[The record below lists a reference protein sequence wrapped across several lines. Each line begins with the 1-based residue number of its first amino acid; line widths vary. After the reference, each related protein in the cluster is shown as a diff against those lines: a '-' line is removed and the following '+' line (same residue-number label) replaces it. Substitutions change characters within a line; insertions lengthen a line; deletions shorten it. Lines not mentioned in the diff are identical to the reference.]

1 MSNIKRAL
9 ISVAE
14 KDGIVEFSKKLSED
28 GVEIVATGGTA
39 EKLKSEDIEVIG
51 ISELTGYPELLAGR
65 VKTLHPAVMAGILA
79 RRSNEKD
86 IEELK
91 DNDIEP
97 IDLIVC
103 NLYPF
108 EDKVENN
115 PDDHSGILEEI
126 DIGGQTLIRSAA
138 KNYQDV
144 LVLTDP
150 EQYDAFID
158 TYTEGNIDKDYR
170 LELAGKAFKYIAD
183 YDNLISEYF
192 SKQGDK
198 SDAEATFKAS
208 FEIKAE
214 LDRVLKYGENPH
226 QKAAVYKSKNLLS
239 GTSLL
244 AARQLNGAELSY
256 NNINDSQAALDLIL
270 EFKENAATAI
280 IKHTNPCGLAI
291 AHSPV
296 VAFRKAY
303 AGDPQSAYGSIVA
316 FNREVGGSVARE
328 MIGGRKYIEIILAPS
343 YTDEAVEALV
353 DRWSDIK
360 LLELDDMRIA
370 EKNDY
375 EIKSIS
381 GGFLLQEKD
390 IGIDDLADL
399 KQVAGP
405 YKDKEIKEKEL
416 KELYLATMA
425 AKHVKSNAIALARGE
440 AIVGIGAGQMSR
452 VDAVRLAG
460 KKAAGRQ
467 FGGVLASDAFFPYP
481 DAIEIA
487 AENNIKSIIQPG
499 GSIRDEDV
507 IKACDDNDIKMYF
520 TGYRHF
526 KH

>member
-9 ISVAE
+9 FSVADKE
-14 KDGIVEFSKKLSED
+14 GILELAQELTEN
-28 GVEIVATGGTA
+28 GVEIIATGGTA
-39 EKLKSEDIEVIG
+39 DKLKNNKIEVTDV
-51 ISELTGYPELLAGR
+51 SEETGYPELLEGR

-79 RRSNEKD
+79 RRGNKQDLEDLKENE
-86 IEELK
+86 
-91 DNDIEP
+91 IEP

-108 EDKVENN
+108 ADKVEKD
-115 PDDHSGILEEI
+115 PDNHAGILEEI

-138 KNYQDV
+138 KNHQDV
-144 LVLTDP
+144 VVLTDS
-150 EQYDAFID
+150 EQYEKFID
-158 TYTEGNIDKDYR
+158 TYSEDKIDKDYKFK
-170 LELAGKAFKYIAD
+170 LARAAFQYIAD
-183 YDNLISEYF
+183 YDQCISDYF
-192 SKQGDK
+192 DSSDQK
-198 SDAEATFKAS
+198 SAPEFNFKDS

-214 LDRVLKYGENPH
+214 LDRELKYGENPH
-226 QKAAVYKSKNLLS
+226 QKAAVYRSKDLLS
-239 GTSLL
+239 GTSILS
-244 AARQLNGAELSY
+244 AKQLNGGELSY
-256 NNINDSQAALDLIL
+256 NNINDSQAALNLIL
-270 EFKENAATAI
+270 EFKEHTATAI

-328 MIGGRKYIEIILAPS
+328 MIGGRKYIEIIMAPS
-343 YTDEAVEALV
+343 FTEEAREALI

-360 LLELDDMRIA
+360 LLELDDMRAA
-370 EKNDY
+370 EKNDF

-390 IGIDDLADL
+390 IGIDDFADL

-405 YKDKEIKEKEL
+405 YRDKEMKEKEL
-416 KELYLATMA
+416 KELFLATMA

-507 IKACDDNDIKMYF
+507 IKACDDQGIKMYF

>member
-1 MSNIKRAL
+1 MSSIKRAL

-14 KDGIVEFSKKLSED
+14 KEGITELAKSLIKN

-39 EKLKSEDIEVIG
+39 EKLKNKDIEVTD
-51 ISELTGYPELLAGR
+51 ISEITGYPELLDGR
-65 VKTLHPAVMAGILA
+65 VKTLHPSIMAGVLA
-79 RRSNEKD
+79 RRNNEKD
-86 IEELK
+86 LEELK

-108 EDKVENN
+108 KDKVENN
-115 PDDHSGILEEI
+115 PEDYSGILEEI

-138 KNYQDV
+138 KNHQDV
-144 LVLTDP
+144 LVLTDS
-150 EQYDAFID
+150 EQYEKFID
-158 TYTEGNIDKDYR
+158 TYTKGNIDKDYKY
-170 LELAGKAFKYIAD
+170 ELASTAFKYIAD
-183 YDNLISEYF
+183 YDQAISDYF
-192 SKQGDK
+192 SKLGQK
-198 SDAEATFKAS
+198 SDDEFNFKDN

-214 LDRVLKYGENPH
+214 LDRELKYGENPH
-226 QKAAVYKSKNLLS
+226 QKAAVYRSNDLLS

-244 AARQLNGAELSY
+244 SAKQLNGGELSY
-256 NNINDSQAALDLIL
+256 NNINDGQAALDLIL
-270 EFKENAATAI
+270 EFGEHAATAI

-328 MIGGRKYIEIILAPS
+328 MIGGRKYIEMILAPS
-343 YTDEAVEALV
+343 YTEEAVEALI

-360 LLELDDMRIA
+360 LLELDGMRTA
-370 EKNDY
+370 KKNDY

-381 GGFLLQEKD
+381 GGVLLQEKD

-507 IKACDDNDIKMYF
+507 IKACDDHGIKMYF

>member
-9 ISVAE
+9 FSVADKE
-14 KDGIVEFSKKLSED
+14 GILELAQELTED
-28 GVEIVATGGTA
+28 GVEIIATGGTA
-39 EKLKSEDIEVIG
+39 KKLKNNKIDVID
-51 ISELTGYPELLAGR
+51 ISEETGYPELLEGR

-79 RRSNEKD
+79 RRGNKKD
-86 IEELK
+86 IEDLK
-91 DNDIEP
+91 ENEIEA

-103 NLYPF
+103 NLYAF
-108 EDKVENN
+108 ADKVKQDQ
-115 PDDHSGILEEI
+115 DDHAGILEEI

-138 KNYQDV
+138 KNYEDV
-144 LVLTDP
+144 VVLTDCK
-150 EQYDAFID
+150 QYQRFID
-158 TYTEGNIDKDYR
+158 TYKEDNIDKDYKF
-170 LELAGKAFKYIAD
+170 ELARAAFKYIAD
-183 YDNLISEYF
+183 YDQAISDYF
-192 SKQGDK
+192 NK
-198 SDAEATFKAS
+198 SEQKPDNKINFKDN
-208 FEIKAE
+208 FEIKAN
-214 LDRVLKYGENPH
+214 LDRELKYGENPH
-226 QKAAVYKSKNLLS
+226 QKAAIYRSEELLS

-244 AARQLNGAELSY
+244 SAKQLNGDELSY
-256 NNINDSQAALDLIL
+256 NNINDSQAALNLIL
-270 EFKENAATAI
+270 EFEEHAATAI

-343 YTDEAVEALV
+343 YTEDAVEALV

-360 LLELDDMRIA
+360 LLELEDMKLA
-370 EKNDY
+370 AKNDY

-390 IGIDDLADL
+390 IGVDDLADL

-452 VDAVRLAG
+452 VDAVRLAS

-507 IKACDDNDIKMYF
+507 IKACDEHGIKMYF

>member
-1 MSNIKRAL
+1 MSKLKRAL
-9 ISVAE
+9 FSVADKEGILELAQELTE
-14 KDGIVEFSKKLSED
+14 K
-28 GVEIVATGGTA
+28 GVEIIATGGTA
-39 EKLKSEDIEVIG
+39 RQLKDNRVEVTDITD
-51 ISELTGYPELLAGR
+51 LTGYPELLGGR

-79 RRSNEKD
+79 RRNNDRDLED
-86 IEELK
+86 LK
-91 DNDIEP
+91 DNKIEP

-108 EDKVENN
+108 KDKAGKD
-115 PDDHSGILEEI
+115 PDDHAGILEEI

-144 LVLTDP
+144 MVLTDP
-150 EQYDAFID
+150 DQYQKFMD
-158 TYTEGNIDKDYR
+158 TYKSGNIDKDYKF
-170 LELAGKAFKYIAD
+170 ELARAAFKYIAD
-183 YDNLISEYF
+183 YDQAIFNYFNSLNQESED
-192 SKQGDK
+192 GVN
-198 SDAEATFKAS
+198 FKES

-214 LDRVLKYGENPH
+214 LDRELKYGENPH
-226 QKAAVYKSKNLLS
+226 QKAAVYRSKDLLS

-244 AARQLNGAELSY
+244 SAKQLNGGELSY
-256 NNINDSQAALDLIL
+256 NNINDCQAALDLIL
-270 EFKENAATAI
+270 EFKGEAATAI

-328 MIGGRKYIEIILAPS
+328 MIGGRKYIEIVMAPS
-343 YTDEAVEALV
+343 FTEEAAEALI

-360 LLELDDMRIA
+360 LLELTDMKSA
-370 EKNDY
+370 NKNDY
-375 EIKSIS
+375 EINSIS

-390 IGIDDLADL
+390 IGVDDLADL

-507 IKACDDNDIKMYF
+507 IKACDEHGIKMYF

>member
-9 ISVAE
+9 ISVAD
-14 KDGIVEFSKKLSED
+14 KKGIVELAEKLSEN

-39 EKLKSEDIEVIG
+39 EKLESNDIDVIG
-51 ISELTGYPELLAGR
+51 ISELTGYSELLDGR

-79 RRSNEKD
+79 RRSNGD
-86 IEELK
+86 DLQDLK
-91 DNDIEP
+91 ENDIKP
-97 IDLIVC
+97 IDLVVC

-108 EDKVENN
+108 EEKVKND

-150 EQYDAFID
+150 EQYDGFLD
-158 TYTEGNIDKDYR
+158 TYLKGNIDKDYR
-170 LELAGKAFKYIAD
+170 SKLARVAFSYIAD
-183 YDNLISEYF
+183 YDGVIFDYF
-192 SKQGDK
+192 GSLEEEIDEKGNFQDR
-198 SDAEATFKAS
+198 FN
-208 FEIKAE
+208 IKAE
-214 LDRVLKYGENPH
+214 LDRKLKYGENPH
-226 QKAAVYKSKNLLS
+226 QKAAVYRSKDLLS

-244 AARQLNGAELSY
+244 SARQLNGDDLSY

-270 EFKENAATAI
+270 EFDEHAATAI

-343 YTDEAVEALV
+343 YTEEAVEALV

-360 LLELDDMRIA
+360 LLELDDMKIA

-390 IGIDDLADL
+390 IGVDDLADL
-399 KQVAGP
+399 RQVAGP

-452 VDAVRLAG
+452 VDAVRLAS

-507 IKACDDNDIKMYF
+507 IKACDEHGIKMYF